1 MKGSNSKGTSD
12 VVRQNL
18 LDAKAKLVSQEAE
31 LLSKLDQIRKGIE
44 GIDTTIQVVG
54 LESASVTSAPKTR
67 KTRAKTATK
76 MAEPAE
82 TKTVE
87 KAPRKATTPRKTR
100 TPRVAKQA
108 TTTSKTPAKTA
119 AKTASPSVKTAK
131 APAKSRGPAKAKA
144 PAKSK
149 APAKAT
155 TTAPVAAP
163 APKKERKSSKDDAG
177 WQTFMMDEFKGKPL
191 TEVVEIVFN
200 RSPQALMGSNEL
212 IGQIFS
218 ADIPKKERTSARD
231 RLLNILSIGVNEK
244 KWYRAKPG
252 QYTLT
257 KGTAAKGK

>member
-18 LDAKAKLVSQEAE
+18 LDAKAKLVAQEAD
-31 LLSKLDQIRKGIE
+31 LVSKLEQIRKGIE
-44 GIDTTIQVVG
+44 GIETTIQVVG
-54 LESASVTSAPKTR
+54 AEPDPVAVPKTR
-67 KTRAKTATK
+67 KPRTTAK
-76 MAEPAE
+76 PAE
-82 TKTVE
+82 KTPPT
-87 KAPRKATTPRKTR
+87 ASTPRKTR
-100 TPRVAKQA
+100 TPRAAKQPA
-108 TTTSKTPAKTA
+108 SLTKAPAKTA
-119 AKTASPSVKTAK
+119 AKTTAPTAKTTKAPAK
-131 APAKSRGPAKAKA
+131 APAKAAKA
-144 PAKSK
+144 PAKAAK
-149 APAKAT
+149 APAKT
-155 TTAPVAAP
+155 KAP
-163 APKKERKSSKDDAG
+163 APTAAPEAKKERKSSKEDAG

-257 KGTAAKGK
+257 KGTTAKGK